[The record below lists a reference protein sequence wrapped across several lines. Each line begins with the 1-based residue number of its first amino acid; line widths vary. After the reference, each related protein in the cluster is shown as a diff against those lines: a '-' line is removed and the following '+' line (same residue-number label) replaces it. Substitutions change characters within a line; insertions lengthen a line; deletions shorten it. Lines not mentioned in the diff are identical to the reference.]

1 MNKHVPAWTW
11 IPSLYFVE
19 GIPYLIVNVVALI
32 MYKRLDLSDS
42 KSALFVSLLSL
53 PWVLKPLWSPV
64 VEIFKTKRWWI
75 IMMQMFMAIALT
87 GVAFSIPTA
96 FSLQLSMTFFFLIAF
111 CSATHD
117 IAADGFYMLALNEHE
132 QALNVGVRSTFYR
145 LAVIAGEGLLVMLI
159 GLLEVYTRRTV
170 TAWSLGMGGI
180 ALLMAIA
187 VSYHAHILP
196 HVSNDGVHRSSKHG
210 FEEAAQEF
218 GLTFISFFKKPQL
231 FAALAFMLLYRFPEA
246 LLTKICPLFLTAK
259 VKAGGLGLSTSQFGF
274 SYGTVGVIGLTLG
287 GILGGIVVARDGFRK
302 WRWPMVLALSLPNCA
317 YIFLA
322 YLQPTN
328 LGWINTAIVIE
339 QFGYG
344 FGFTLYMLFL
354 LYYSQGESKA
364 AHYALCTGFM
374 ALGLMLPGMGAGWLA
389 EKLGYYNSFI
399 LVMALVPV
407 TFVVTSFIRV
417 PDSFGQKKIT
427 A

>member
-1 MNKHVPAWTW
+1 MNKHGPAWTW

-32 MYKRLDLSDS
+32 MYKRLDLSDR

-64 VEIFKTKRWWI
+64 VEISKTKRWWI

-196 HVSNDGVHRSSKHG
+196 HVSNDGIYRSSKHG

-302 WRWPMVLALSLPNCA
+302 WRWPMVLALSLPNCV